1 MIHEKREMDMSEKTQ
16 DSKFIQMTQTP
27 VEALICRMAI
37 PTIISNLITTLY
49 NMADT
54 FYIGKLSTSASGAVG
69 IVFSVMAII
78 QAVGFFFGQGS
89 GNNISKELGRQQT
102 EQAEK
107 LAAIGFFSAIG
118 GGVLITIFGLL
129 FLKPLTLALGST
141 ETILPYAMD
150 YLKFILLGAPY
161 MTASLVLNNQLRFEG
176 NAFYGM
182 IGLTAGAVLNIVLDP
197 IFIFVFDMGISG
209 AALATIISQF
219 VSFCLL
225 LYGCNNA
232 SGGVPIRFKN
242 FKPSW
247 FYYKTIAVGGTPS
260 LCRQSIAGFAMIFL
274 NTAAKPYGDA
284 AIAAMAIVSRITNFT
299 NSVLLGFGQGF
310 QPVCGFNY
318 GAKLYERVKKGFW
331 FCVKVGTIFLAVLSA
346 LEFIL
351 APRFIELFRKGDP
364 EVLRIGTTALRYQCI
379 TFALSAW
386 VIISNMMMQTTGK
399 VFRASFMGLARQ
411 GVFLI
416 PLVIILPNF
425 IGLLGI
431 QLAQPVADCIAFALC
446 VPLQYSL
453 LREMNEAEK
462 KGI

>member
-1 MIHEKREMDMSEKTQ
+1 MSGNNQ

-27 VEALICRMAI
+27 VEALICSLAV
-37 PTIISNLITTLY
+37 PTIISNLITTFY

-69 IVFSVMAII
+69 VVFPVMAII

-89 GNNISKELGRQQT
+89 GNNISKELGRQRT
-102 EQAEK
+102 DRAAH
-107 LAAIGFFSAIG
+107 LAAVGFFSAIMG
-118 GGVLITIFGLL
+118 GIAIAVFGFLFMKRITLL
-129 FLKPLTLALGST
+129 LGAT
-141 ETILPYAMD
+141 DTILPYAMD

-182 IGLTAGAVLNIVLDP
+182 IGLTTGAILNIILDP
-197 IFIFVFDMGISG
+197 IFIFLFHMGISG
-209 AALATIISQF
+209 AALATILSQL
-219 VSFCLL
+219 VGFCLL
-225 LYGCNNA
+225 FWGCRRA

-242 FKPSW
+242 FKPS
-247 FYYKTIAVGGTPS
+247 FSYYKIIAVGGTPS
-260 LCRQSIAGFAMIFL
+260 LCRQSIAGLAMICL

-284 AIAAMAIVSRITNFT
+284 AIAAMAIVSRITHFT

-318 GAKLYERVKKGFW
+318 GAKLYSRVKKGFW
-331 FCVKVGTIFLAVLSA
+331 FCVKVGTGFLLTLSVV
-346 LEFIL
+346 EFII
-351 APRFIELFRKGDP
+351 APWLIEVFRKGDP
-364 EVLRIGTTALRYQCI
+364 AVLQIGTTALRFQCL
-379 TFALSAW
+379 TFFLAAW
-386 VIISNMMMQTTGK
+386 VVISNMMMQTTGK

-416 PLVIILPNF
+416 PIVMILPGF
-425 IGLLGI
+425 LGIRGI
-431 QLAQPVADCIAFALC
+431 QLAQPIADCLSFAFC

-453 LREMNEAEK
+453 LKELKREEEAEK
-462 KGI
+462 NGS

>member
-1 MIHEKREMDMSEKTQ
+1 MS
-16 DSKFIQMTQTP
+16 DSNLDKKFIKMTQTP
-27 VEALICRMAI
+27 VEMLICSLAV

-69 IVFSVMAII
+69 IIFPVMAMI

-89 GNNISKELGRQQT
+89 GNNISKELGKQRT
-102 EQAEK
+102 DRAGH
-107 LAAIGFFSAIG
+107 LAAIGFFSALLG
-118 GGVLITIFGLL
+118 GAAIAVLGLC
-129 FLKPLTLALGST
+129 FLKPLTLFLGAT
-141 ETILPYAMD
+141 DTILPYAMD

-182 IGLTAGAVLNIVLDP
+182 IGLTSGAVLNIILDP

-209 AALATIISQF
+209 AALATILSQL

-225 LYGCNNA
+225 FWGSRRA
-232 SGGVPIRFKN
+232 EGSVPIRLKN
-242 FKPSW
+242 FKPS
-247 FYYKTIAVGGTPS
+247 FSYYLMIANGGTPS
-260 LCRQSIAGFAMIFL
+260 LCRQSIAGLAMICL

-318 GAKLYERVKKGFW
+318 GAKLYGRVKKGFW
-331 FCVKVGTIFLAVLSA
+331 FCVKCGTIFLIVLSA
-346 LEFIL
+346 IEFAA
-351 APRFIELFRKGDP
+351 APRLIELFRKGDAA
-364 EVLRIGTTALRYQCI
+364 VLEIGTAALRFQCL
-379 TFALSAW
+379 TFFLAAW

-411 GVFLI
+411 GIFLI
-416 PLVIILPNF
+416 PIVMVLPVF
-425 IGLLGI
+425 LGIRGI
-431 QLAQPVADCIAFALC
+431 QLAQPIADCISFAIC
-446 VPLQYSL
+446 IPLQYSL
-453 LREMNEAEK
+453 LRELEREEK
-462 KGI
+462 GSSAG

>member
-1 MIHEKREMDMSEKTQ
+1 MSVSNSESSRGDNRSADNR

-27 VEALICRMAI
+27 VESLICRMAV
-37 PTIISNLITTLY
+37 PTIISNLISTFY

-54 FYIGKLSTSASGAVG
+54 FYIGKISTSASGAVG
-69 IVFSVMAII
+69 IVFSVMAVI

-89 GNNISKELGRQQT
+89 GNNISKELGKQQINR
-102 EQAEK
+102 AEK
-107 LAAIGFFSAIG
+107 LAAIGFFSALIG
-118 GGVLITIFGLL
+118 GTLIAVVGLL
-129 FLKPLTLALGST
+129 FLRPLTLALGST

-182 IGLTAGAVLNIVLDP
+182 IGLTTGAILNIILDP
-197 IFIFVFDMGISG
+197 IFIFVFHMGISG
-209 AALATIISQF
+209 AALATILSQF

-225 LYGCNNA
+225 LRGLNKA
-232 SGGVPIRFKN
+232 SGSVPIRFKN
-242 FKPSW
+242 FRPS
-247 FYYKTIAVGGTPS
+247 FSYYKMIAIGGTPS
-260 LCRQSIAGFAMIFL
+260 LCRQSIAGLAMIFL
-274 NTAAKPYGDA
+274 NTAARPYGDA

-318 GAKLYERVKKGFW
+318 GAKLYDRVKKGFW
-331 FCVKVGTIFLAVLSA
+331 FCVKGGTIFLAVLSTI
-346 LEFIL
+346 EFIL
-351 APRFIELFRKGDP
+351 APQLIELFRKGDP
-364 EVLRIGTTALRYQCI
+364 EVLRIGTTALRFQCV
-379 TFALSAW
+379 TFSLAAW

-411 GVFLI
+411 GIFLI
-416 PLVIILPNF
+416 PLVIILPMF
-425 IGLLGI
+425 LGIRGI
-431 QLAQPVADCIAFALC
+431 QLAQPIADCIAFALC

-453 LREMNEAEK
+453 LKELDF
-462 KGI
+462 I

>member
-1 MIHEKREMDMSEKTQ
+1 MSENKS
-16 DSKFIQMTQTP
+16 DNKFIQMTQTP
-27 VEALICRMAI
+27 VESLICRMAV
-37 PTIISNLITTLY
+37 PTIISNLITTFY

-54 FYIGKLSTSASGAVG
+54 FFIGKISTSASGAVG

-89 GNNISKELGRQQT
+89 GNNISRELGKQQT
-102 EQAEK
+102 EQAGK
-107 LAAIGFFSAIG
+107 LASIGFFSAIG
-118 GGVLITIFGLL
+118 GGMLITVFGLI

-182 IGLTAGAVLNIVLDP
+182 IGLTTGALLNIILDP

-209 AALATIISQF
+209 AALATILSQF

-225 LYGCNNA
+225 LRGCNKA
-232 SGGVPIRFKN
+232 SGGVPIRLKN
-242 FKPSW
+242 FKPS
-247 FYYKTIAVGGTPS
+247 FAYYKMIAVGGTPS
-260 LCRQSIAGFAMIFL
+260 LCRQGIAGFAMIFL

-284 AIAAMAIVSRITNFT
+284 AIAAMAIVSRLTNFT

-318 GAKLYERVKKGFW
+318 GAKLYGRVKKGFW
-331 FCVKVGTIFLAVLSA
+331 FCVKGGTIFLAGLSI

-351 APRFIELFRKGDP
+351 APQLIELFRKGDP

-379 TFALSAW
+379 TFTLAAW

-416 PLVIILPNF
+416 PLVMILPNF
-425 IGLLGI
+425 LGIKGI

-453 LREMNEAEK
+453 LRELNKEEST
-462 KGI
+462 